1 MQYKSISIQ
10 TLKRLPGYLAYLKNL
25 PEDQKDTISATNI
38 AEALK
43 LNHVQVRKDLASV
56 CAGGRPKIGYIKKD
70 LIQELEHYLGYDDT
84 STAVIVGAG
93 NLGRALLSYDGFSRY
108 GVEIVTAF
116 DIDSNLIGSTIK
128 GKKILAYEKLKDLC
142 NRMNVRIGILTV
154 PDEEAQ
160 KVCDEM
166 VESGILAIWN
176 FTSAQLRVPEQIL
189 VHNENMAS
197 SLTMFTKR
205 R

>member
-1 MQYKSISIQ
+1 MQYKSVSIQ
-10 TLKRLPGYLAYLKNL
+10 TLKRLPGYLAYLKSL

-56 CAGGRPKIGYIKKD
+56 CAGGRPKVGYIKKD

-84 STAVIVGAG
+84 SSAVIVGAG
-93 NLGRALLSYDGFSRY
+93 NLGRALLSYDGFSKY

-116 DIDSNLIGSTIK
+116 EIDSNLIGSTVN
-128 GKKILAYEKLKDLC
+128 GKKILAYEKLKGLC
-142 NRMNVRIGILTV
+142 NRMNIRIGILTV

-176 FTSAQLRVPEQIL
+176 FTSVQLKVPEQVL

>member
-1 MQYKSISIQ
+1 MQHKSVSIQ
-10 TLKRLPGYLAYLKNL
+10 TLKRLPGYVSYLKNL

-56 CAGGRPKIGYIKKD
+56 CAGGRPKVGYIKKD
-70 LIQELEHYLGYDDT
+70 LIQELEHYLGYDDA
-84 STAVIVGAG
+84 SSAVIVGVG
-93 NLGRALLSYDGFSRY
+93 NLGRALLSYDGFSKY

-116 DIDSNLIGSTIK
+116 DIDTNLIGSK
-128 GKKILAYEKLKDLC
+128 VNGKIILAYEKFKGMC
-142 NRMNVRIGILTV
+142 SRMNIRIGILTV
-154 PDEEAQ
+154 PDNDAQ
-160 KVCDEM
+160 RVCDEM

-176 FTSAQLRVPEQIL
+176 FTSVQLKVPEQVL

-197 SLTMFTKR
+197 SLTMLTKR